1 MYTQDLAACI
11 LCEIILDG
19 RPHAML
25 LDHTQLIPTHPE
37 YIHATSRTLPI
48 PPNAPYYLGCL
59 TMLSGSCPLCI
70 WLGLNVI
77 IYIVLKKPRLTS
89 RDKCPGTAPSI
100 LHPLHGASTHWFK
113 LGIRLIIGRKMYTR
127 TFLADPGRQ
136 VGIHS

>member
-59 TMLSGSCPLCI
+59 TMVSVCMARIECDNIYSLEETEI
-70 WLGLNVI
+70 NV
-77 IYIVLKKPRLTS
+77 
-89 RDKCPGTAPSI
+89 PG
-100 LHPLHGASTHWFK
+100 
-113 LGIRLIIGRKMYTR
+113 
-127 TFLADPGRQ
+127 
-136 VGIHS
+136 